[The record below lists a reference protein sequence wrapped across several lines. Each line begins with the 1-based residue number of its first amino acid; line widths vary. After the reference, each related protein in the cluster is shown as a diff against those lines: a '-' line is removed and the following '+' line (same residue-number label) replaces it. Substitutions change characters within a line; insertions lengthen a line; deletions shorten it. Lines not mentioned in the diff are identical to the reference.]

1 MGISHSEGLAKKRG
15 SKSSGNAP
23 MKTTWFSPQVE
34 AGRAQ
39 GTQSCCLPDPPP
51 TTPLS
56 LGKPRHT
63 SLKQKHP
70 GSLVPLL
77 CQRWPSRSGGG
88 RTQRVPVLGAE
99 SQRWRWGG
107 GRGSNSWWGQR
118 RRAKHALLSTPAP
131 AMPVVLQQGSPKP
144 ARQASTDSL
153 TRRHGRFASPP
164 VIKPLT
170 LRCTIATGSTDAAC
184 WVLRCSYF
192 TKRYK
197 QLGQRREITAY

>member
-1 MGISHSEGLAKKRG
+1 
-15 SKSSGNAP
+15 
-23 MKTTWFSPQVE
+23 MKTIWFSPQVE

-39 GTQSCCLPDPPP
+39 GTQSCFLPDPPP

-88 RTQRVPVLGAE
+88 ITQRVPVLSAE

-107 GRGSNSWWGQR
+107 GRAATPGDGR
-118 RRAKHALLSTPAP
+118 GGEHSTRCSRLQHQQCL
-131 AMPVVLQQGSPKP
+131 VVQQQGSPKP

-153 TRRHGRFASPP
+153 TRRHGGFASPP